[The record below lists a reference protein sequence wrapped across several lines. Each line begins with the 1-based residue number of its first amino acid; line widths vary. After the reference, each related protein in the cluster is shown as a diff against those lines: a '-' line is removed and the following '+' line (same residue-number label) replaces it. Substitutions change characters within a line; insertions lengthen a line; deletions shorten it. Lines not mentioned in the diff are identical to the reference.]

1 MLTKTL
7 IKYCSLFSR
16 GVDKRRIRMF
26 LESSPNYP
34 NLLSVVQTLRY
45 AGINVEVGRCDVD
58 YLKSISGPVLLHLNL
73 PGNQVMAIARPEVS
87 GEGLSIFMPKTTKW
101 EFRKFV
107 DLVRVWDGVV
117 VYAIDKPI
125 GELLRQP
132 SGTIYLILILLILV
146 SAIWMSGNLSV
157 VSIPLF
163 VGLTA
168 SSLLYARLWGMNMG
182 IIDGICHISSNADC
196 DSVSSSN
203 HGNILGFSLAALS
216 LSYFL
221 SQTLCM
227 LFLCGEYALTGMY
240 IVSSIV
246 VIPMSA
252 YSVYAQRKIGKYCV
266 LCIVTLASLAAEAV
280 ICISLSNPA
289 IDAGILGTWIII
301 FATILTIL
309 RVVDLL
315 KVKVER
321 GGKERLRFLS
331 LKRKREIISMESR
344 PCDGYETTLSI
355 GPTNAPHTVTTILST
370 GCPHCRRTVADLLSM
385 QERGIEFHWN
395 IIFGETKSGDS
406 DDVKAMIHAYFSDI
420 LLFKKQLKLWSEG
433 RKFRPR
439 DILSDIGSLPVE
451 TETYEYFRAF
461 ITREGISGLP
471 VIILDG
477 RKLSSVYEVKDL
489 EYLIADNLIN
499 NL

>member
-1 MLTKTL
+1 MRRRLSQIDFRPCPTSPQPSRESSHGDCQTG
-7 IKYCSLFSR
+7 SLGGR
-16 GVDKRRIRMF
+16 TVDLHAKDHKMGVSQVRRSCPSVGWCGGICHRQAYRRIIT
-26 LESSPNYP
+26 S
-34 NLLSVVQTLRY
+34 TLRNHILDSHSLDIGLSY
-45 AGINVEVGRCDVD
+45 MDVG
-58 YLKSISGPVLLHLNL
+58 KSICRFNS
-73 PGNQVMAIARPEVS
+73 S
-87 GEGLSIFMPKTTKW
+87 F
-101 EFRKFV
+101 F
-107 DLVRVWDGVV
+107 
-117 VYAIDKPI
+117 
-125 GELLRQP
+125 
-132 SGTIYLILILLILV
+132 
-146 SAIWMSGNLSV
+146 
-157 VSIPLF
+157 
-163 VGLTA
+163 GLTA

-227 LFLCGEYALTGMY
+227 LFLRGEYALTGMY